1 MELTLKYNE
10 HATRSLNAAFIRGNT
25 PAIWLQEINTWQIP
39 VTQLVCYIVS
49 QNNNPVE
56 AAGLFV
62 IFNKEQAP
70 GNLLVK
76 QPYTAMGGRFYIPI
90 DAELSPA
97 ITDKELQSL
106 LVWDCQVLHPAL
118 GFIGFEK
125 KDQIELSALLQ
136 YTAPKNINWEY
147 AQAGHTPWIPLR
159 QINVQRLSPEEIFGY
174 VQDTIGSK
182 QLIDIPKSN
191 KRDLPPMSLGNKIGG
206 GILRGAFSLLSGL
219 GAIASIPGGIIG
231 GLGGLIPS
239 SGAGSGGGGGSSS
252 GSGRPGFMSRL
263 MNWMQQKIEDLERE
277 RDSEL
282 KRLTGMFEKN
292 IDEFLQY
299 AIPLSSPYLNRGTA
313 NPGSRLTKNPFQF
326 NFGKLGG
333 GQAVDGWNL
342 DKYHDDL
349 RSKYLKAAQ
358 QAIDKKDYKKAAYV
372 YAHLLGDYAMAASTL
387 KQGKHYREAAV
398 LYKDH
403 LHNNRQAAECYEEG
417 GLYVEAIELYIELQ
431 EYEKAGDLYV
441 ELGQQER
448 ALSCYEDGVNIAY
461 LANDHLEQSRIITD
475 KIGNRPRAKEVLLDG
490 WQDIK
495 QPEAC
500 LTRYFDM
507 LADDNKEQLH
517 DEVKNFYTKEDLKN
531 KKLSFLNVIDEVNK
545 KHKTTELENACRNI
559 AYEVVSEEVSAGNK
573 ASLHQL
579 KSFIAND
586 QLLTPDCYRFI
597 HTTKEATM
605 QKPVSNDV
613 LLVKDVDWK
622 KAITWRNQILTWGIK
637 PTSLVLA
644 RISSEGSIEY
654 ASWPIMSEVD
664 EWIVTI
670 ADPQHTN
677 NIVLYTD
684 GMNTA
689 DKVLVQN
696 KYFQDQLRVF
706 QPQFLHT
713 NVVGIGMY
721 NGDLITLHHEHE
733 ESFLNTYS
741 LAGELKASV
750 RCYFKEQRYRVPA
763 TYVNELIRCEDHY
776 YLACDNMVLK
786 ISDAGEIDVLFY
798 LQGLIKKLA
807 VYSQANGVVT
817 IGFYS
822 GYRAFFIN
830 NAKDPR
836 DDFFEVSE
844 DEIVIRD
851 IAILPGNR
859 FVVANEKNVLE
870 YCEMENDTLPK
881 LYWQYN
887 SESGVAAIFEGM
899 ERNQLGIM
907 ETNGKIT
914 FHVIN

>member
-10 HATRSLNAAFIRGNT
+10 HATHSLNAAFIRGNN

-39 VTQLVCYIVS
+39 VTQLVCYIIS
-49 QNNNPVE
+49 QNNNPAE

-62 IFNKEQAP
+62 IFNKEQTP
-70 GNLLVK
+70 GHLLVK
-76 QPYTAMGGRFYIPI
+76 QPYTVMGGKLYIPV

-97 ITDKELQSL
+97 ISEKELQSL
-106 LVWDCQVLHPAL
+106 LMWHCQVMHPAL

-125 KDQIELSALLQ
+125 KDQVELAALLQ
-136 YTAPKNINWEY
+136 YTTPKDINWEY
-147 AQAGHTPWIPLR
+147 AHAGHSPWIPLHH
-159 QINVQRLSPEEIFGY
+159 INVQRLSAEEIFDD
-174 VQDTIGSK
+174 VKDAIGSK
-182 QLIDIPKSN
+182 PLIDIPKSN
-191 KRDLPPMSLGNKIGG
+191 KRDVPPILNNKITGG
-206 GILRGAFSLLSGL
+206 LLKGAFTLLKGL

-231 GLGGLIPS
+231 GPGGLIPS
-239 SGAGSGGGGGSSS
+239 SGAAGGSGRSS
-252 GSGRPGFMSRL
+252 GSSRPDFISRIL
-263 MNWMQQKIEDLERE
+263 DWMQQKIEDLERV

-282 KRLTGMFEKN
+282 KRLTDMFEKN
-292 IDEFLQY
+292 MDEFLQY
-299 AIPLSSPYLNRGTA
+299 AIPLNSPYLNRGTA
-313 NPGSRLTKNPFQF
+313 NPGSRLTKNPFQWNF
-326 NFGKLGG
+326 NRLGG

-387 KQGKHYREAAV
+387 KQGKHYREAAI

-403 LHNNRQAAECYEEG
+403 LNNNRQAAECYEEG
-417 GLYVEAIELYIELQ
+417 GLYVEAIEIYTDLE
-431 EYEKAGDLYV
+431 EYEKAGDLYN
-441 ELGQQER
+441 ELNQHEQ
-448 ALSCYEDGVNIAY
+448 ALNYYEKSVDKAKLNKDY
-461 LANDHLEQSRIITD
+461 LEQSRIITD
-475 KIGNRPRAKEVLLDG
+475 KINDRPRAKEVLLEG
-490 WQDIK
+490 WQDVK

-500 LTRYFDM
+500 LTKYFDM

-517 DEVKNFYTKEDLKN
+517 DEVKNFYAKGELEN
-531 KKLSFLNVIDEVNK
+531 KKLSFLNVIDDINK
-545 KHKTTELENACRNI
+545 KHTTTGLENTCRNI

-573 ASLHQL
+573 AALHQL
-579 KSFIAND
+579 KGFIAND

-597 HTTKEATM
+597 HTTKDMAL
-605 QKPVSNDV
+605 QKPASNDI

-622 KAITWRNQILTWGIK
+622 KAMTWQNQMLVWGIK
-637 PTSLVLA
+637 RTGLVLA
-644 RISSEGSIEY
+644 RISSEGQVEY
-654 ASWPIMSEVD
+654 ASWPSTPDLIEYFVP
-664 EWIVTI
+664 I
-670 ADPQHTN
+670 ADPKHTN

-689 DKVLVQN
+689 EKVLVQN
-696 KYFQDQLRVF
+696 KYFQHQLRVF
-706 QPQFLHT
+706 QPEFLHV
-713 NVVGIGMY
+713 NVVGIGLY

-733 ESFLNTYS
+733 EAFLNTYS
-741 LAGELKASV
+741 LAGELNASV
-750 RCYFKEQRYRVPA
+750 RCSFKEPRYCVPA

-807 VYSQANGVVT
+807 VYGQANGAVT

-830 NAKDPR
+830 NAKDPS

-844 DEIVIRD
+844 DEILIRD

-887 SESGVAAIFEGM
+887 SESGVAGIFEGM
-899 ERNQLGIM
+899 ERNQLGIL